1 MSTAELTRLEEQIG
15 RLLRLGVGVCAVMLG
30 LGLVLAFAGSV
41 ASSWLLRIGLAVL
54 MAIPVTRI
62 VASFVD
68 AIRRRDLLLSSST
81 AIVLLVMFG
90 TLVYSLRSID
100 VDAAEEVTHSFSVE
114 LTLAP
119 DGERMAYV
127 ATADGHSQLFIVNM
141 KKPAPP
147 VRLLT
152 HADNDDDP
160 AWSPDGTRIAFVS
173 DANGSRQVF
182 VVNTDG
188 SGLRQV
194 TNEGGPAIHPSW
206 APDGRRLA
214 YSVQL
219 NAAGTPDRFELVEI
233 GLDGQGR
240 RMITNDGGEAT
251 FPSWSPDGRQL
262 TYRKLV
268 GNNSEIFIVNADGTG
283 ERDLSNDASYDGWPA
298 WSPDG
303 KYIAFA
309 SNRRS
314 DYQIFVMDTDGSHQ
328 TLVANTRGS
337 STTPRWGPDSKAIYF
352 TNCTVSGTSPDC
364 RIVKADLRQR

>member
-15 RLLRLGVGVCAVMLG
+15 RLLRLGVLACAVMLG
-30 LGLVLAFAGSV
+30 LGLILSFTGST
-41 ASSWLLRIGLAVL
+41 ASVWLLRIGLAVL

-68 AIRRRDLLLSSST
+68 AVRRRDLLLSSST

-90 TLVYSLRSID
+90 TLVYSLRSVD

-114 LTLAP
+114 LTLEP
-119 DGERMAYV
+119 KGDRMAYV
-127 ATADGHSQLFIVNM
+127 ATADGHSQLFIVDL
-141 KKPAPP
+141 KRQTPP

-160 AWSPDGTRIAFVS
+160 AWSPDGSRIAFVS
-173 DANGSRQVF
+173 DASGSRQVF

-188 SGLRQV
+188 SDLRQL

-206 APDGRRLA
+206 APDGQRLA

-219 NAAGTPDRFELVEI
+219 NAAGTPDRFELVEV

-240 RMITNDGGEAT
+240 RLITNDGGEAT
-251 FPSWSPDGRQL
+251 FPSWAPDGARL
-262 TYRKLV
+262 AFRKLV
-268 GNNSEIFIVNADGTG
+268 GSNSEIFVINADGTG
-283 ERDLSNDASYDGWPA
+283 EQDLSNDSSYDGWPA

-303 KYIAFA
+303 KHIAFA

-314 DYQIFVMDTDGSHQ
+314 DYQIFIMDTDGSHQ

-337 STTPRWGPDSKAIYF
+337 ATTPRWTFDSKAIYF
-352 TNCTVSGTSPDC
+352 TNCTVSGTNPDC
-364 RIVKADLRQR
+364 RILRADLKGP